1 MKSKLSELGV
11 ATILLSMSAVAAAKD
26 IYVSPSG
33 SDSNAGSSASAPL
46 KTIAAASRQAYAGD
60 TVWLMAGQ
68 YSESIIPARS
78 GTSSSP
84 ITYKQYGTGSAKIV
98 DASSGTNETAI
109 YISGLSD
116 IVIDGIDADGINNG
130 PDANLNSFVT
140 ISGSTRIVVRNGTF
154 RRANGW
160 AGIEANNQSSYVTIE
175 DNDLDMIG
183 VFYGSNGEQQGEGI
197 LVQYGN
203 PHHVLVQRNNISHA
217 GHDCITIGGQYNVA
231 QDNYMNNDWS
241 DVIGQAGG
249 YRNAV
254 VFGSNNVFQRNY
266 MTGSG
271 PTLGSRDYAALLK
284 VEGSNNIVRGNV
296 FANAYYMA
304 IQSDAGDWTPS
315 GSKDLIYNNT
325 FYKLGG
331 SAWMVGVYAGYYR
344 SDDVFKNN
352 LVYESRQS
360 PLNSNHDYEVSL
372 WVKEAGLGT
381 TARST
386 VMNNLFYP
394 AQGKEPRV
402 YSDTNLGGVSVS
414 AAESAYP
421 SYFSKNF
428 KAVPQFTSSTRTKV
442 ADFTL
447 SNSSEGVDRGA
458 YLTTTTGSG
467 RSTTVPVQDPYY
479 FSDGLGITTGDTVQ
493 LQGSTTR
500 AKVVSID
507 YSAKT
512 LVLDTTV
519 SFSSGQGI
527 ALSYGGSAPDVG
539 AAEAGV
545 RNAPMPPGGV
555 SLK

>member
-11 ATILLSMSAVAAAKD
+11 AAILLSMSAVAAAKD

-33 SDSNAGSSASAPL
+33 SDSNAGSSSSAAL

-60 TVWLMAGQ
+60 TVWLTAGQ

-84 ITYKQYGTGSAKIV
+84 ITYKRYGTGSAKII
-98 DASSGTNETAI
+98 DASSGANETAI

-116 IVIDGIDADGINNG
+116 IVIDGIDADGVQNG
-130 PDANLNSFVT
+130 PSANLNSFVT
-140 ISGSTRIVVRNGTF
+140 IAGSTRIVIRNGVY

-160 AGIEANNQSSYVTIE
+160 AGIEVRDQSSYVTIE

-203 PHHVLVQRNNISHA
+203 PHHVLVQRNKVSHA

-315 GSKDLIYNNT
+315 GSKDYIYNNT

-372 WVKEAGLGT
+372 WVSEAGLGT

-386 VMNNLFYP
+386 VVNNLFYP

-428 KAVPQFTSSTRTKV
+428 KAVPQFASSARAKV

-447 SNSSEGVDRGA
+447 STSSEGVDRGA
-458 YLTTTTGSG
+458 YLTTVSSSG
-467 RSTTVPVQDPYY
+467 RSTTVPIQDPYY

-500 AKVVSID
+500 AKVTRVD
-507 YSAKT
+507 YSART
-512 LVLDTTV
+512 LVLDTAV

-545 RNAPMPPGGV
+545 RNAPMAPGGV
-555 SLK
+555 RLQ